1 MCLIIIISKVFPYNV
16 SAYFDSWHFVTMYDM
31 LFFVVLHLLP
41 LNNNL
46 KPMSEVLF
54 SRVDFYLLL
63 PRNPIHLGLQP
74 SSQLKV
80 TWTPLVR
87 KIKIANMRQS
97 QLFLRHLTIL
107 FPFLLWP
114 LFFSVTRQI
123 YVWVSEI
130 RLPSLLSL
138 PWEYTLRSHFNM
150 L

>member
-1 MCLIIIISKVFPYNV
+1 MCLIIIVSKVFPYNV

-80 TWTPLVR
+80 TWTPRWGKSKLLIWD
-87 KIKIANMRQS
+87 KASYFYGISQS
-97 QLFLRHLTIL
+97 FFLSFYGLRFSQWQGKFMFGCQRSGYLLFYHYLENIH
-107 FPFLLWP
+107 
-114 LFFSVTRQI
+114 
-123 YVWVSEI
+123 
-130 RLPSLLSL
+130 
-138 PWEYTLRSHFNM
+138 
-150 L
+150 